1 MAVAI
6 YMIDSVVID
15 LLAIP
20 IIIYGAIVRFG
31 AYGRIAAEN
40 DELDVSGKFMVYKN
54 IQQTLFILLCG
65 ASDAMIAFAIVYF
78 VRARPDLAEDL

>member
-15 LLAIP
+15 LIAIP

-40 DELDVSGKFMVYKN
+40 DELDVSGKFMVYKS
-54 IQQTLFILLCG
+54 IQ
-65 ASDAMIAFAIVYF
+65 
-78 VRARPDLAEDL
+78 

>member
-1 MAVAI
+1 MILICAGIATRKKGIMAVAI

-15 LLAIP
+15 LIAIP

-31 AYGRIAAEN
+31 AYGRIAAES

-54 IQQTLFILLCG
+54 IQ
-65 ASDAMIAFAIVYF
+65 
-78 VRARPDLAEDL
+78 